1 MVLQAAG
8 QPLFGS
14 NRQALPSCGGAMSE
28 LRVQC
33 HSGYRA
39 DQRPVRF
46 TLRGREFQV
55 YDIDGEWYTPEAKY
69 FRVIAQD
76 GNFYVLRHDEV
87 QDSWTLDAFRASR
100 EFRASQRAAESESK
114 PTTSQSAKDGMKQ

>member
-1 MVLQAAG
+1 M
-8 QPLFGS
+8 
-14 NRQALPSCGGAMSE
+14 NK

-46 TLRGREFQV
+46 TLCGREFQV
-55 YDIDGEWYTPEAKY
+55 NDIDGEWYTPEAKY
-69 FRVIAQD
+69 FRVVAQD

-87 QDSWTLDAFRASR
+87 QDCWTLDAFRASR
-100 EFRASQRAAESESK
+100 EFRQAQRAAESECK
-114 PTTSQSAKDGMKQ
+114 PASRQSTKEGMKQ

>member
-1 MVLQAAG
+1 
-8 QPLFGS
+8 
-14 NRQALPSCGGAMSE
+14 MSE

-33 HSGYRA
+33 HCGYRA
-39 DQRPVRF
+39 DQHRYNSRC
-46 TLRGREFQV
+46 GREFQV
-55 YDIDGEWYTPEAKY
+55 NDIDGEWYTPEAKY

-100 EFRASQRAAESESK
+100 EFRSSQRAAESESK